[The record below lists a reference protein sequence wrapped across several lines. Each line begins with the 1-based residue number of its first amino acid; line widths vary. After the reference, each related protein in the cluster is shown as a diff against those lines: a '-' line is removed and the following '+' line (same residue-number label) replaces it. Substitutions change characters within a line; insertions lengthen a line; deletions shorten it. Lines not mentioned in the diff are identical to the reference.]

1 MRHKL
6 YAIILC
12 AVMAALLFSG
22 CAADEETVWT
32 DDASADE
39 TAGYRRT
46 VLYYQSDDGFM
57 VPVMKL
63 IPWEEGIG
71 RAALMQLVGTNENR
85 VSAASMGL
93 KNVLPDGVTF
103 VLSIDDNATATV
115 NICNLPDFE
124 TSEQEE
130 NMVCA
135 VVNTLT
141 EFPTIERVQFIF
153 DGKPLDRLS
162 NGTSVTG
169 AFEKQPLNVEPLAT
183 SADTGEK
190 YPVTLY
196 FPNQSASLNVP
207 VTRFISGEPTL
218 LDVIRELLNGPAD
231 QALRSCFPD
240 GTDIIS
246 TSLLEDVA
254 VFNFSSE
261 FSGLADN
268 PALEQ
273 AAIETL
279 QLCAKTFCG
288 ASEVRL
294 LVEGDDYT
302 PASEASSAT
311 PLYVNQFR

>member
-12 AVMAALLFSG
+12 AMMAALLFAG
-22 CAADEETVWT
+22 CAAEEETVW
-32 DDASADE
+32 ADE
-39 TAGYRRT
+39 AAADDTAGYRRT

-71 RAALMQLVGTNENR
+71 RAALTQLVDTDENR
-85 VSAASMGL
+85 VAAASMGL

-103 VLSIDDNATATV
+103 VLSIDDDATATV
-115 NICNLPDFE
+115 NICDLPDFE
-124 TSEQEE
+124 TSVQEE

-141 EFPTIERVQFIF
+141 EFPSIDRVRFTF
-153 DGKPLDRLS
+153 DGKTRKKLA
-162 NGTSVTG
+162 NGTSVNGT
-169 AFEKQPLNVEPLAT
+169 FEKQPLNIEPLAT
-183 SADTGEK
+183 SADTDAR

-196 FPNQSASLNVP
+196 FPNRSASLNVP
-207 VTRFISGEPTL
+207 VTRFIGGEPTL

-231 QALRSCFPD
+231 QTLRSCFPD
-240 GTDIIS
+240 GTNVIS
-246 TSLLEDVA
+246 ASLLEDVA
-254 VFNFSSE
+254 IFNFSSE
-261 FSGLADN
+261 FSELADT

-279 QLCAKTFCG
+279 QLCAKSFCG

-302 PASEASSAT
+302 PASKASGAA